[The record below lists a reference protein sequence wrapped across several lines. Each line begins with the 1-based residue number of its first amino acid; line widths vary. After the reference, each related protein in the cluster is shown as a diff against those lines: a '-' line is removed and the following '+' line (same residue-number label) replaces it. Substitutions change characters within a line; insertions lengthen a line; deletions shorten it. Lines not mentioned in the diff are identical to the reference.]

1 MNKFKKIAAVLL
13 SVIILNLTFST
24 AYAAENVSENSD
36 SSTIPANAEYAEGEA
51 IVCMKKQSTGNSG
64 KKSASVSPLAKDIPD
79 LEYEELMT
87 IDGDIE
93 AEEQQSS
100 ALYATAKQMSS
111 RISAAADSS
120 DEKSIM
126 LVKSDTMDTKSLI
139 KTLEKNPNVEFAE
152 PNYIQKVESL
162 ASDEPYYGSQWHLNN
177 DGSHFESTG
186 YDLNVNP
193 VYDKVTTGSDKVV
206 VAVIDTGVDYTH
218 EDLADR
224 MWDDGLKFPKLK
236 SLGGGKYGYCS
247 ARYDSLDEEYDT
259 DDPYDD
265 LGHGTHCA
273 GIIGASWNNL
283 GVAGISDN
291 VEIMAVKVGNSEN
304 IFYSSS
310 IIKGFN
316 YVNAALDCGVNI
328 KVINNSYGGGLTGS
342 AILYAVNQCGAK
354 GALSFFASGNESYN
368 LDINNLD
375 KINSSYI
382 VNVGATN
389 AMGKLTGFSNYGK
402 QTVDIAT
409 PGSFILSTVPEEL
422 GTYIPDLMPADSTYS
437 INNFDDKS
445 SAKITA
451 NSDSFI
457 DLSSAERGYTGK
469 GVRAVYSAEDYSSV
483 NIRFDNAPSNSEVTY
498 FSAKIYGKN
507 LDTVAYLMYYD
518 SDMKDWTYGDG
529 GYIWEN
535 SWNMLSFEIPESANV
550 KKYGVKLEF
559 MPSDYTK
566 DGYEGTECEYI
577 IDDVALGNDT
587 IPYAYYDG
595 TSMAAPTASGV
606 AALLASAGID
616 DVFELKARIIG
627 GVNRNDALSEYTVSQ
642 GVLDAEKAYY
652 NPEAVVDS
660 IECKGDEIT
669 INGWFFGDSKGKV
682 SMSGTELE
690 VLQWSDNAVVCKTPD
705 NSTSGTYEFRVTAS
719 DGRTGRRF
727 LKFDGKD
734 SAWRTLSTE
743 NITKNS
749 NEVYYE
755 NFGAYFC
762 EAGGDL
768 YAVMA
773 FLYNEEYFYFELYK
787 YSISNDKWEKLLDF
801 DRSISNIYSIC
812 EIDGNVYIVCDA
824 EDDEYAYTQLMC
836 YDTKAGELSIIN
848 DDVPLYGMQCGTAY
862 NGKILAVGGFMDD
875 EDYDHYD
882 YDLDYDLDYDEDYEY
897 YAYEID
903 PSDGSVSE
911 SEIVIPEYYGASQI
925 KSFGDKLL
933 YFNVP
938 TDITDGQYYGI
949 HYYDG
954 SSWTTLPDISNLS
967 DILYGGYDFS
977 FTDNGVIMTGHILD
991 AESGDYVDVLEYDL
1005 STGYWE
1011 ENDNIYSTSDVM
1023 FLGGITYGG
1032 KYYVLSK
1039 ILDDS
1044 GDYEFKS
1051 LSINGIII
1059 GDVNYDGIINID
1071 DVTYLQKHLAGYTND
1086 GQMMI
1091 DESNENEFVVADFN
1105 SDGVINIDDVTEI
1118 QKYLAGYNV

>member
-24 AYAAENVSENSD
+24 AYAAENISENSD

-51 IVCMKKQSTGNSG
+51 IVCIKRQPTGNSG
-64 KKSASVSPLAKDIPD
+64 RKSASVSSFVKDIPD

-87 IDGDIE
+87 VDGNIE

-100 ALYATAKQMSS
+100 ALYATAKQTSS

-120 DEKSIM
+120 DEKSIV
-126 LVKSDTMDTKSLI
+126 LVKSDKMDTERLI

-152 PNYIQKVESL
+152 PNYIQKAESV
-162 ASDEPYYGSQWHLNN
+162 ASDEPYYGSQWHLKN

-193 VYDKVTTGSDKVV
+193 VYDKVTTDSDKVV

-218 EDLADR
+218 EDLANR

-247 ARYDSLDEEYDT
+247 ARYGSLDEAYDT

-265 LGHGTHCA
+265 VGHGTHCA
-273 GIIGASWNNL
+273 GIIGASWNNT

-291 VEIMAVKVGNSEN
+291 VEIMAVKAGNSEN
-304 IFYSSS
+304 LFYSSS
-310 IIKGFN
+310 VIKGFN
-316 YVNAALDCGVNI
+316 YVKAALDCGVNI

-354 GALSFFASGNESYN
+354 GALSFFGAGNESYN
-368 LDINNLD
+368 FDINDID
-375 KINSSYI
+375 KTKSPYI
-382 VNVGATN
+382 VTVGATN
-389 AMGKLTGFSNYGK
+389 AMGKLSGFSNYGK
-402 QTVDIAT
+402 QTVDIAA
-409 PGSFILSTVPEEL
+409 PGSFILSTVPKEF
-422 GTYIPDLMPADSTYS
+422 GTYIPNLMPADSTYS

-445 SAKITA
+445 SAKITV

-469 GVRAVYSAEDYSSV
+469 GMRAVYSTEDYSAV
-483 NIRFDNAPSNSEVTY
+483 NIKFDNAPSNSEVTY

-595 TSMAAPTASGV
+595 TSMAAPAASGV

-652 NPEAVVDS
+652 KPETVVDS

-719 DGRTGRRF
+719 DGRTGRKF

-768 YAVMA
+768 YAVIA
-773 FLYNEEYFYFELYK
+773 FLNDEGYLYFELYK

-801 DRSISNIYSIC
+801 DSSVNNIYSIC
-812 EIDGNVYIVCDA
+812 EIDGNVYIVCDVG
-824 EDDEYAYTQLMC
+824 DDEYSYTQLMC
-836 YDTKAGELSIIN
+836 YDTKANKLSIIN
-848 DDVPLYGMQCGTAY
+848 DNVPFYGMQCGTAY
-862 NGKILAVGGFMDD
+862 KGKILMVGGFMDD
-875 EDYDHYD
+875 G
-882 YDLDYDLDYDEDYEY
+882 DYDLDYDEDYEY
-897 YAYEID
+897 NAYEID
-903 PSDGSVSE
+903 PSDGSVSV
-911 SEIVIPEYYGASQI
+911 SDIVIPECYESSII
-925 KSFGDKLL
+925 KSSGDKLL

-967 DILYGGYDFS
+967 DILYLGYDFS
-977 FTDNGVIMTGHILD
+977 FTDNGVIMAGHIMD

-1005 STGYWE
+1005 SKGYWE
-1011 ENDNIYSTSDVM
+1011 ENDNIYSTNDVL
-1023 FLGGITYGG
+1023 FLGGITYGD

-1039 ILDDS
+1039 IIDDS
-1044 GDYEFKS
+1044 GEYEFKS

-1059 GDVNYDGIINID
+1059 GDVNYDGIVNVD

-1086 GQMMI
+1086 GKMMI
-1091 DESNENEFVVADFN
+1091 DESDSTEFMVADFN
-1105 SDGVINIDDVTEI
+1105 SDGVINVDDVTEI

>member
-13 SVIILNLTFST
+13 SVIILNFTFST
-24 AYAAENVSENSD
+24 AYAAENASENSD
-36 SSTIPANAEYAEGEA
+36 SSAIPANAEYAEGEA
-51 IVCMKKQSTGNSG
+51 IVCMKKQSTGKSG
-64 KKSASVSPLAKDIPD
+64 KKSASVSSFAKDIPD
-79 LEYEELMT
+79 FEYDELMT
-87 IDGDIE
+87 VDGDVE
-93 AEEQQSS
+93 AEVQQLS
-100 ALYATAKQMSS
+100 ALYATAKQMPS

-120 DEKSIM
+120 EEKTIM
-126 LVKSDTMDTKSLI
+126 LVKSDTMDTEQLI

-152 PNYIQKVESL
+152 PNYIQKAESV
-162 ASDEPYYGSQWHLNN
+162 ASGEPYYGNQWHLNN

-224 MWDDGLKFPKLK
+224 MWNDGLKFPKLK

-247 ARYDSLDEEYDT
+247 AKYNSGEEYDT

-265 LGHGTHCA
+265 VGHGTHCA
-273 GIIGASWNNL
+273 GIIGASWNNA

-291 VEIMAVKVGNSEN
+291 VEIMAVKVGNSDN
-304 IFYSSS
+304 IFYTSS

-354 GALSFFASGNESYN
+354 GALSFFAAGNESYN
-368 LDINNLD
+368 FDINDTD
-375 KINSSYI
+375 KTKSPYI
-382 VNVGATN
+382 VTVGATN

-402 QTVDIAT
+402 QTVDIAA
-409 PGSFILSTVPEEL
+409 PGSFILSTVPEEF
-422 GTYIPDLMPADSTYS
+422 GTYIPDLMPANSTYS
-437 INNFDDKS
+437 INNFDGKS

-469 GVRAVYSAEDYSSV
+469 GMRAYYSTEDYSAV
-483 NIRFDNAPSNSEVTY
+483 NIKFDNAPSNSEVTY

-507 LDTVAYLMYYD
+507 VDTVAYLKYYD
-518 SDMKDWTYGDG
+518 SDMREWTDFG
-529 GYIWEN
+529 GAYIWEN
-535 SWNMLSFEIPESANV
+535 SWNMLSVEIPESADV

-566 DGYEGTECEYI
+566 SESEGTECEYI
-577 IDDVALGNDT
+577 IDDVALGNDS

-595 TSMAAPTASGV
+595 TSMATPAASGV

-642 GVLDAEKAYY
+642 GILDAEKAYY

-660 IECKGDEIT
+660 IECKGNKIT
-669 INGWFFGDSKGKV
+669 INGWFFGDFKGKV

-690 VLQWSDNAVVCKTPD
+690 VVQWNDNTVVCKTPD

-719 DGRTGRRF
+719 DGRTGRKF

-755 NFGAYFC
+755 NFGVEFC
-762 EAGGDL
+762 GAGGDL

-773 FLYNEEYFYFELYK
+773 FINDEYLLYFELYK

-801 DRSISNIYSIC
+801 DRSIFNIYSIC
-812 EIDGNVYIVCDA
+812 EIDGNVYIVCNA
-824 EDDEYAYTQLMC
+824 EDDEYVYTQLMC
-836 YDTKAGELSIIN
+836 YDTKTGELNIIN
-848 DDVPLYGMQCGTAY
+848 DDVLLYDMQCGTAY
-862 NGKILAVGGFMDD
+862 NGKILAVGGYTDD
-875 EDYDHYD
+875 EDYN
-882 YDLDYDLDYDEDYEY
+882 EE

-903 PSDGSVSE
+903 PSDGSVSV
-911 SEIVIPEYYGASQI
+911 SDIVIPEYYDYSKI
-925 KSFGDKLL
+925 KSSGDKLL
-933 YFNVP
+933 YYNVP
-938 TDITDGQYYGI
+938 VDITDGQYYGI

-967 DILYGGYDFS
+967 DVLYGGYDFS
-977 FTDNGVIMTGHILD
+977 FTDNGVIMAGHILN
-991 AESGDYVDVLEYDL
+991 AESGDYTDVLEYDL
-1005 STGYWE
+1005 STGYWQ
-1011 ENDNIYSTSDVM
+1011 ENNNIYSTNDVL
-1023 FLGGITYGG
+1023 FLGSITYGD

-1039 ILDDS
+1039 IIGDS

-1059 GDVNYDGIINID
+1059 GDVNFDGIVNID

-1086 GQMMI
+1086 GETMI
-1091 DESNENEFVVADFN
+1091 DESDSTEFMVADFD

>member
-24 AYAAENVSENSD
+24 AYAAESSSENSD
-36 SSTIPANAEYAEGEA
+36 SSIIPANAEYAEGEA
-51 IVCMKKQSTGNSG
+51 IVCINKQSTGKSVR
-64 KKSASVSPLAKDIPD
+64 KSASVSSFAKDIPD

-87 IDGDIE
+87 VDSDIE

-100 ALYATAKQMSS
+100 ALYATAKQMPS

-126 LVKSDTMDTKSLI
+126 LVKSNTMDTKQLI

-152 PNYIQKVESL
+152 PNYIQKAESI
-162 ASDEPYYGSQWHLNN
+162 ASDELYYGSQWYLNN

-186 YDLNVNP
+186 NDLNVNP

-224 MWDDGLKFPKLK
+224 MWDDGLEFPKLK

-247 ARYDSLDEEYDT
+247 ARNDSLDEDYDT

-265 LGHGTHCA
+265 CGHGTHCA
-273 GIIGASWNNL
+273 GIIGASWNNS
-283 GVAGISDN
+283 GVAGISDK
-291 VEIMAVKVGNSEN
+291 VEIMAVKAGNSEN
-304 IFYSSS
+304 LFYTSSV
-310 IIKGFN
+310 IKGFN
-316 YVNAALDCGVNI
+316 YVNAALDSGVNI
-328 KVINNSYGGGLTGS
+328 KAINNSYGGGLLGS
-342 AILYAVNQCGAK
+342 AIMYAVNQCGSK
-354 GALSFFASGNESYN
+354 GALSFFGSGNDSYN
-368 LDINNLD
+368 FDINDTD
-375 KINSSYI
+375 KYKSPYI
-382 VNVGATN
+382 VTVGATN
-389 AMGKLTGFSNYGK
+389 AMGTLTGFSNYGK
-402 QTVDIAT
+402 QTVDIAA
-409 PGSFILSTVPEEL
+409 PGSFILSTVPKEF
-422 GTYIPDLMPADSTYS
+422 GTYIPELMPADSTYS
-437 INNFDDKS
+437 INNFDGKS

-451 NSDSFI
+451 DAGSDINF
-457 DLSSAERGYTGK
+457 SSAERGYTGK
-469 GVRAVYSAEDYSSV
+469 GMRAVYSTEDYSAV

-518 SDMKDWTYGDG
+518 SDMKEWTYGDG

-535 SWNMLSFEIPESANV
+535 SWNMLSFEIPESADV

-566 DGYEGTECEYI
+566 DSYEGTECEYI

-595 TSMAAPTASGV
+595 TSMASPVAVDV
-606 AALLASAGID
+606 AALLASAGIN

-627 GVNRNDALSEYTVSQ
+627 GVNRNDALSECTVSQ
-642 GVLDAEKAYY
+642 GIIDAEKAYY

-660 IECKGDEIT
+660 IESKGDKIT
-669 INGWFFGDSKGKV
+669 INGYFFGDSNGTV
-682 SMSGTELE
+682 SMSGKELE
-690 VLQWSDNAVVCKTPD
+690 VLQWSDNAVVCKIPD

-762 EAGGDL
+762 EADGDL

-773 FLYNEEYFYFELYK
+773 FLCDDEDLYFELYK
-787 YSISNDKWEKLLDF
+787 YSIISDKWEKLLDF
-801 DRSISNIYSIC
+801 DRSVNNIYSIC
-812 EIDGNVYIVCDA
+812 EIDGNVYIICDVG
-824 EDDEYAYTQLMC
+824 DDEYSYIQLMC
-836 YDTKAGELSIIN
+836 YDTKTGELNIIN

-862 NGKILAVGGFMDD
+862 DGKILAVGGSTDD
-875 EDYDHYD
+875 ENYD
-882 YDLDYDLDYDEDYEY
+882 EY

-903 PSDGSVSE
+903 PSDGSVSV
-911 SEIVIPEYYGASQI
+911 SDIVIPEYYVDSQI
-925 KSFGDKLL
+925 KSCGDKLL

-977 FTDNGVIMTGHILD
+977 FTDNGVIMAGHILD
-991 AESGDYVDVLEYDL
+991 AESGDYTDVLEYDL

-1011 ENDNIYSTSDVM
+1011 ENDNIYSTNDVM
-1023 FLGGITYGG
+1023 FLGGITYDG

-1039 ILDDS
+1039 IIGDS

-1059 GDVNYDGIINID
+1059 GDVNFDGIVNID

-1091 DESNENEFVVADFN
+1091 DESNKNEFTVADFN

>member
-1 MNKFKKIAAVLL
+1 MKKFKKIAAVLL
-13 SVIILNLTFST
+13 SIIILNLTFST
-24 AYAAENVSENSD
+24 AYAAENVSEKSD

-51 IVCMKKQSTGNSG
+51 IVCMKKQSTGKSG
-64 KKSASVSPLAKDIPD
+64 RKSASVGSFAKDIPD

-87 IDGDIE
+87 VDGDIE

-100 ALYATAKQMSS
+100 ALYATAKQTSS
-111 RISAAADSS
+111 RVSAAADSS

-126 LVKSDTMDTKSLI
+126 LVKSDTMDTEQLI

-152 PNYIQKVESL
+152 PNYIQKAESL
-162 ASDEPYYGSQWHLNN
+162 ASDEPYYGSQWHMNN
-177 DGSHFESTG
+177 DGNHFESTG

-224 MWDDGLKFPKLK
+224 MWDDGLKYSELK
-236 SLGGGKYGYCS
+236 TLGGGKYGYCS
-247 ARYDSLDEEYDT
+247 AKYNSGEDYDT

-265 LGHGTHCA
+265 FGHGTHCA
-273 GIIGASWNNL
+273 GIIGASWNNT

-291 VEIMAVKVGNSEN
+291 VEIMAVKAGNNEN
-304 IFYSSS
+304 LFYSSS
-310 IIKGFN
+310 VIRGFN
-316 YVNAALDCGVNI
+316 YVSAALDCGVNI
-328 KVINNSYGGGLTGS
+328 KAINNSYGGGLLGS
-342 AILYAVNQCGAK
+342 AIMYAVNQCGSK
-354 GALSFFASGNESYN
+354 GALSFFGSGNDSYN
-368 LDINNLD
+368 FDINDTD
-375 KINSSYI
+375 KYKSPYI
-382 VNVGATN
+382 VTVGATN
-389 AMGKLTGFSNYGK
+389 AMGTLTGFSNYGK
-402 QTVDIAT
+402 QTVDIAA
-409 PGSFILSTVPEEL
+409 PGSFILSTVPKEF

-437 INNFDDKS
+437 INNFDGKS

-469 GVRAVYSAEDYSSV
+469 GMRAVYSTENYPTV
-483 NIRFDNAPSNSEVTY
+483 NIKFDNAPSNSEVTY

-507 LDTVAYLMYYD
+507 LDTMTYLMYYD
-518 SDMKDWTYGDG
+518 SDMKEWTYGG
-529 GYIWEN
+529 GAYIWEN
-535 SWNMLSFEIPESANV
+535 SWNMLSVEIPESADV

-595 TSMAAPTASGV
+595 TSMASPAAVGV

-627 GVNRNDALSEYTVSQ
+627 GVNRNDALSECTVSQ
-642 GVLDAEKAYY
+642 GIIDAEKAYY

-660 IECKGDEIT
+660 IESKGDKIT
-669 INGWFFGDSKGKV
+669 INGYFFGDSKGTV

-719 DGRTGRRF
+719 DGRTGRKF

-734 SAWRTLSTE
+734 SVWRTLSTE
-743 NITKNS
+743 NITKSS
-749 NEVYYE
+749 NEVSYE

-762 EAGGDL
+762 DAGGDL
-768 YAVMA
+768 YAVMT
-773 FLYNEEYFYFELYK
+773 FLYDEELCFELYK
-787 YSISNDKWEKLLDF
+787 YSIKSDKWEKLLDF
-801 DRSISNIYSIC
+801 DRSINNIYSIC
-812 EIDGNVYIVCDA
+812 GIDGNVYIICDVG
-824 EDDEYAYTQLMC
+824 DDEYSYTQLMC
-836 YDTKAGELSIIN
+836 YDTKINKLSIIN
-848 DDVPLYGMQCGTAY
+848 DDVLLHGMQCGTAY
-862 NGKILAVGGFMDD
+862 NGKILVVGGSTDD
-875 EDYDHYD
+875 EDYN
-882 YDLDYDLDYDEDYEY
+882 EE

-903 PSDGSVSE
+903 PSDGSVSV
-911 SEIVIPEYYGASQI
+911 SDIVIPEYYGASQI
-925 KSFGDKLL
+925 KSCGDKLL
-933 YFNVP
+933 YYNVP
-938 TDITDGQYYGI
+938 TDVTDGQYYGI

-967 DILYGGYDFS
+967 DILYEGYDFS
-977 FTDNGVIMTGHILD
+977 FTDNGVIMAGHILD
-991 AESGDYVDVLEYDL
+991 AESGDYTDVLEYDL
-1005 STGYWE
+1005 STGYWQ
-1011 ENDNIYSTSDVM
+1011 ENNNIYSTNDVL
-1023 FLGGITYGG
+1023 FLGGITYGD

-1039 ILDDS
+1039 IIGDS
-1044 GDYEFKS
+1044 GEYEFKS

-1059 GDVNYDGIINID
+1059 GDVNHDGVVNID
-1071 DVTYLQKHLAGYTND
+1071 DVTYLQKYLAGYTND
-1086 GQMMI
+1086 GKMMI
-1091 DESNENEFVVADFN
+1091 DESNSKEFMVTDFN